1 MTLRLLM
8 TVCLSF
14 FYQKSVT
21 NITLIL
27 LLKITVTDLRQELQ
41 RKRNVRMNNMYRNE
55 LDALEAQNPNIKGN

>member
-1 MTLRLLM
+1 M

>member
-1 MTLRLLM
+1 M

-41 RKRNVRMNNMYRNE
+41 RKRNVRMNNIYRNE